1 MEQDCGSGD
10 RRAALLEECSTVVH
24 KGDVGV
30 RLSFSF
36 QEFDAEK
43 TVGDD
48 GKVEVAGRRA
58 IMNEPEK
65 GFRNT
70 REFCGVIGVAVGS

>member
-1 MEQDCGSGD
+1 M
-10 RRAALLEECSTVVH
+10 LEECSTVVH

-48 GKVEVAGRRA
+48 GKVEMTGWASGDS
-58 IMNEPEK
+58 E
-65 GFRNT
+65 
-70 REFCGVIGVAVGS
+70 